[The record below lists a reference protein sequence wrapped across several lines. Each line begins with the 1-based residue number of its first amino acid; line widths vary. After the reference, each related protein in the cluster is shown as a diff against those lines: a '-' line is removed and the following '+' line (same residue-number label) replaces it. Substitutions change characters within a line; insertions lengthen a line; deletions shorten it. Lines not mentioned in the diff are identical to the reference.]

1 MTSEN
6 PWFMPFEPSM
16 KIENLD
22 LTARVFRHIRDDITA
37 GKYPQ
42 GTALQLPQL
51 SRQLGVS
58 QTPIREALL
67 RLAEKEYLEKTASR
81 SYVIR
86 SITKQQFFRLSE
98 VRADVETKIIGQMI
112 DEATPFDIE
121 AMSHIYDMQ
130 SEALL
135 SGDYEQSLILN
146 REFHG
151 HYLKLSNI
159 PQVSEFVENI
169 CVIVGPLLHGLK
181 ENRISKEK
189 DQHFHSQI
197 LDAIRRNDRNSAT
210 KAMYDDVMVNA
221 ERICSM
227 MH

>member
-1 MTSEN
+1 MT
-6 PWFMPFEPSM
+6 
-16 KIENLD
+16 IENID

-51 SRQLGVS
+51 SKQLGVS

-98 VRADVETKIIGQMI
+98 VRAEVETKILGQMM
-112 DEATPFDIE
+112 DESISFDIE

-130 SEALL
+130 SEALKT
-135 SGDYEQSLILN
+135 GEYEKSLILN

-181 ENRISKEK
+181 DNRISKEK
-189 DQHFHSQI
+189 EEHFHSQI
-197 LDAIRRNDRNSAT
+197 LDAIRRKDRTAAT
-210 KAMYDDVMVNA
+210 KAVYNDVMVNA

-227 MH
+227 MY

>member
-1 MTSEN
+1 MT
-6 PWFMPFEPSM
+6 
-16 KIENLD
+16 IENID

-51 SRQLGVS
+51 SKQLGVS

-67 RLAEKEYLEKTASR
+67 RLAEKDYLEKTASR

-98 VRADVETKIIGQMI
+98 VRAEVETKILGQMM
-112 DEATPFDIE
+112 DESISFDIE

-130 SEALL
+130 SEALKT
-135 SGDYEQSLILN
+135 GEYEKSLILN

-181 ENRISKEK
+181 DNRISKEK
-189 DQHFHSQI
+189 EEHFHSQI
-197 LDAIRRNDRNSAT
+197 LDAIRRKDRTAAT
-210 KAMYDDVMVNA
+210 KAVYNDVMVNA

-227 MH
+227 MY